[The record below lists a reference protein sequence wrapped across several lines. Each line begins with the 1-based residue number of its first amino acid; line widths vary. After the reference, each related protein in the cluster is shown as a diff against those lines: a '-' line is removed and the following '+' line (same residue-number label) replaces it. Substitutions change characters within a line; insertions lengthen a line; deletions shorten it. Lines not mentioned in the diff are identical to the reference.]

1 MNQSKDYSNT
11 EPLFPMKKRGQGWY
25 AGKEINL
32 IEVDTIVAPL
42 LYEMGFDLELKHK
55 NDNMFQLY
63 PVGRKLLAIDLMVY
77 RVKNLGLVQSKIRH
91 SIPSDVCL
99 KTQADISRISYM
111 LENNLKNCY
120 ILIIIRSD
128 SFLLIKDTH
137 FPPEDWFL
145 STRRVFGDRMQ
156 LKGDRLMDAFV
167 QTDVSTLRQEL
178 NIIFKTMKR

>member
-1 MNQSKDYSNT
+1 MTQLKDFSNT
-11 EPLFPMKKRGQGWY
+11 EPLFPIKKRGQGWY
-25 AGKEINL
+25 GGKEVNL

-42 LYEMGFDLELKHK
+42 LYDMGFDLELKHK
-55 NDNMFQLY
+55 KDNMFQAY
-63 PVGRKLLAIDLMVY
+63 PIGRKLLAIDMMIY
-77 RVKNLGLVQSKIRH
+77 RVKNIGLVQSKIRH
-91 SIPSDVCL
+91 SIPSNVCT

-111 LENNLKNCY
+111 LENNLKDCY

-156 LKGDRLMDAFV
+156 LKGECLIDAFV
-167 QTDVSTLRQEL
+167 QTDISTLKKEL
-178 NIIFKTMKR
+178 NVIFKTMKR